1 MKIMVI
7 DGNSIINRAFY
18 GVHMLN
24 NHEGLPTNAIYGFL
38 STLFRLQDEQTP
50 DRIIVCFDVKAKTF
64 RHEKFDTYKATRKGM
79 PDELAVQMPV
89 LKEVLDAMDSFAVS
103 LLDFE
108 ADDLIEPSADRQR
121 SGGIPVLSL
130 QVTVTIAV
138 GQ

>member
-7 DGNSIINRAFY
+7 DGNTTIINRAFY

-64 RHEKFDTYKATRKGM
+64 RHEKFDTYKATERVCQMNWEANACTERSFDAMGLIRC
-79 PDELAVQMPV
+79 ELAG
-89 LKEVLDAMDSFAVS
+89 
-103 LLDFE
+103 FE
-108 ADDLIEPSADRQR
+108 ADHLIGTISRQAEER
-121 SGGIPVLSL
+121 GD
-130 QVTVTIAV
+130 TVYRYR
-138 GQ
+138 